1 MATGVYGTMF
11 ESTQTELQR
20 ERIRERHDGKGASN
34 NSARLFPDSPIATG
48 IAAGASNRGDLEPFN
63 DTESLRVS
71 FASVVDSD
79 SVQGGF
85 GFAGDELVN
94 LNYGAPGRPE
104 INEGIATGEGPVG
117 APSLLPPD
125 INNPTLNNF
134 AVPEVRP
141 ELRKRGFGTKVNQPI
156 IPANGEPADTISKYF
171 SSINGV

>member
-1 MATGVYGTMF
+1 MAAGVYGTMF

-20 ERIRERHDGKGASN
+20 ERIRASHDGKGASN
-34 NSARLFPDSPIATG
+34 NSARLFPDSPINFGLANED
-48 IAAGASNRGDLEPFN
+48 NRGGLEPFG
-63 DTESLRVS
+63 DTAGLRQS
-71 FASVVDSD
+71 FAKIVDSD
-79 SVQGGF
+79 RVEGGF

-125 INNPTLNNF
+125 INSPTENDF
-134 AVPEVRP
+134 AAPEVRP

-156 IPANGEPADTISKYF
+156 IPADGKPADTISKYF
-171 SSINGV
+171 SSINGVG